1 MRDYIIHLIRH
12 GATLANEEGKYIGR
26 TDLPLTP
33 GAIAELEDLREEG
46 IYPPV
51 GMVYSSPLSRCIK
64 TATTIYPGKQLIAVE
79 NLMEYDFGEFE
90 GKSDPELDSRE
101 DYRTWRAGRTTTATG
116 GEDMK
121 TFEQRVYSALVQ
133 IVGNMMENDCYEAA
147 VVTHGGVIM
156 TLLGL
161 CGLPQRQRIEWI
173 TENGKGYTIRVNPSI
188 FQRSGYVEVTGTIPE
203 M

>member
-12 GATLANEEGKYIGR
+12 GETLANEEGKYIGR
-26 TDLPLTP
+26 TD
-33 GAIAELEDLREEG
+33 IALLDSSVNELENLREDG

-51 GMVYSSPLSRCIK
+51 GIVYSSPLSRCIK
-64 TATTIYPGKQLIAVE
+64 TAQTIYPAKQLIAVE

-101 DYRTWRAGRTTTATG
+101 DYRAWRAGKVTQATG

-121 TFEQRVYSALVQ
+121 YFEQRVYSALVQ
-133 IVGNMMENDCYEAA
+133 IVGNMMENECYEAA

-156 TLLGL
+156 TLLSL
-161 CGLPQRQRIEWI
+161 CGLPQRPRIEWI
-173 TENGKGYTIRVNPSI
+173 TESGKGYTIRVNPSI

>member
-46 IYPPV
+46 IYPSV

-121 TFEQRVYSALVQ
+121 TFEQRVYSSLVQ

-161 CGLPQRQRIEWI
+161 CGLPQRQRVEWI

>member
-12 GATLANEEGKYIGR
+12 GATLANDEGKYIGR
-26 TDLPLTP
+26 TDLPLT
-33 GAIAELEDLREEG
+33 ADAVAELEDLREEG
-46 IYPPV
+46 IYPSV
-51 GMVYSSPLSRCIK
+51 AIVYSSPLSRCIK
-64 TATTIYPGKQLIAVE
+64 TATTIYPAKQLIAVE

-101 DYRTWRAGRTTTATG
+101 DYREWRAGKITTATG

>member
-12 GATLANEEGKYIGR
+12 GATLANEEGKYVGR
-26 TDLPLTP
+26 TDLNLTEQ
-33 GAIAELEDLREEG
+33 AVAELEDLREEG
-46 IYPPV
+46 IYPAV
-51 GMVYSSPLSRCIK
+51 GMVYSSPLTRCIK

-101 DYRTWRAGRTTTATG
+101 DYREWRAGRNTTATG

-121 TFEQRVYSALVQ
+121 LFEQRVYSALVQ

-156 TLLGL
+156 TLLGI